1 MGLLKSWASRLWSQ
15 VDHAVAELEDH
26 DALVDAA
33 LRELEV
39 AAKKARRELARV
51 RGDGEALRSRLAQE
65 RVNATAWR
73 KDAATS
79 PTDEGALELLRH
91 ARRARRRAAHLEAR
105 VREHGAAE
113 ARLDEHATLLR
124 ERLETLARQHH
135 LMRTRRAQAEA
146 MPAIRLDDAPIE
158 EIFERWDMVLTRA
171 EHIGDPFGD
180 LEREEEERALVEEL
194 GLLRRNK
201 ETA

>member
-1 MGLLKSWASRLWSQ
+1 
-15 VDHAVAELEDH
+15 
-26 DALVDAA
+26 
-33 LRELEV
+33 
-39 AAKKARRELARV
+39 
-51 RGDGEALRSRLAQE
+51 
-65 RVNATAWR
+65 
-73 KDAATS
+73 
-79 PTDEGALELLRH
+79 
-91 ARRARRRAAHLEAR
+91 
-105 VREHGAAE
+105 
-113 ARLDEHATLLR
+113 
-124 ERLETLARQHH
+124 
-135 LMRTRRAQAEA
+135 MRTRRAQAEA